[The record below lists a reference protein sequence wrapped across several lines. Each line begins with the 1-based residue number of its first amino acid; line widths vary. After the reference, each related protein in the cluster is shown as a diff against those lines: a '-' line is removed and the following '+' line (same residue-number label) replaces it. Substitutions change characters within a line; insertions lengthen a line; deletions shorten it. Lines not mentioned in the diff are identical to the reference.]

1 MYGSIK
7 KNLEEMDVSP
17 SAFANMA
24 MHAGPQGV
32 VNPFGQTLNAYD
44 DLEFSHPAHHTGGH
58 PVQQVL
64 SGEAYKKPSNRSLNV
79 AGFRYIP
86 SLSTN
91 EHAVYRDPN
100 RKRSVIASRG
110 TVPTNPDDI
119 SSDLGLTLGKL
130 GQTPRYKRLK
140 AAYRKMTDN
149 YPKDTYHATG
159 HSLAAALSAQ
169 LHKNHSSMKTSTG
182 FNGPAAFFSPLTQLT
197 SYLFQTNGQKR
208 LNTGH
213 VAYVRGTDPVSVF
226 YPRFNRDI
234 RYSKKHTF
242 NPHSLDQ
249 WQGY

>member
-1 MYGSIK
+1 MVIVK
-7 KNLEEMDVSP
+7 KTRMTNVDG

-32 VNPFGQTLNAYD
+32 VNPFGQTLNSYD

-64 SGEAYKKPSNRSLNV
+64 SGEAYKKPEDRDLNV

-119 SSDLGLTLGKL
+119 SSDIALTLGKL

-140 AAYRKMTDN
+140 AAYRRMTVN

-159 HSLAAALSAQ
+159 HSLSAALSAQ
-169 LHKNHSSMKTSTG
+169 LHKNHSSMSTSTG
-182 FNGPAAFFSPLTQLT
+182 FNGPGAFFSPLTQLT

-213 VAYVRGTDPVSVF
+213 VAYVRGSDPVSVF